1 LMFIWMTLI
10 FQKSLILVGINIKLP
25 MDAFF
30 DEQQIVNIHF
40 EG

>member
-1 LMFIWMTLI
+1 MTLI
-10 FQKSLILVGINIKLP
+10 IFQNALILVGINIKLP

-30 DEQQIVNIHF
+30 DEQQIANIHF

>member
-1 LMFIWMTLI
+1 MTLI
-10 FQKSLILVGINIKLP
+10 IFQNALVGINIKLP

-30 DEQQIVNIHF
+30 DEQQIANIHF